1 MLTALARDAAHAAAA
16 TKLMGSVGITDG
28 STGAGAGLST
38 LDARGPWVAGGG
50 GGPGVGPGGGGSDCA
65 FDVRSGLRRL
75 DLARN
80 DADESV
86 AEAFAAMR
94 APGGQG
100 TPCDVAI

>member
-1 MLTALARDAAHAAAA
+1 MLTALARHAAHAAAA

-28 STGAGAGLST
+28 STGAGLST
-38 LDARGPWVAGGG
+38 TDARDPWVAGGG
-50 GGPGVGPGGGGSDCA
+50 PGGGPGGGGSDCA